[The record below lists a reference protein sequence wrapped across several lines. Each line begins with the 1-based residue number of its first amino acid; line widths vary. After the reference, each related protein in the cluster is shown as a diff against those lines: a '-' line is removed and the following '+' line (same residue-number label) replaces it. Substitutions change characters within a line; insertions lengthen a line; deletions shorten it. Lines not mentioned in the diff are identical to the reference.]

1 MSEKCVRL
9 VLKKCPQSKE
19 RKCERT
25 MMRGGR
31 TTSFFSLRNGF
42 WLLSRGVVIAPR
54 RRRRRARV
62 SIIAREAHRPWE
74 MFSWSFACLNRFLSF
89 LYLRREQQFL
99 VVFFVSTSEKMTDL
113 FLFLFLCVFY
123 YSLSLPSKQAADETD
138 NFPSQMRA
146 STKKSGITLPGRF
159 T

>member
-1 MSEKCVRL
+1 MRENDD
-9 VLKKCPQSKE
+9 E
-19 RKCERT
+19 RRT
-25 MMRGGR
+25 DDLFLFLYE
-31 TTSFFSLRNGF
+31 TVF

-54 RRRRRARV
+54 RRRARAFPSSRARASSMGDV
-62 SIIAREAHRPWE
+62 
-74 MFSWSFACLNRFLSF
+74 SWSFACLNRFLSF

-123 YSLSLPSKQAADETD
+123 SLSLSSFETGCRRD
-138 NFPSQMRA
+138 GQFSFSNESLDKSRA
-146 STKKSGITLPGRF
+146 QLFRGRF